1 MDFRPVT
8 HSHLWL
14 AFASTLRVVASAF
27 SRLHRAFIRFTIA
40 RSRMAEY
47 QRQPFGTLPPHLT
60 VQIISSHSFC
70 YGLVFSTNN
79 VSLIDIG
86 KPLNI
91 FSGFSPSSHR
101 T

>member
-1 MDFRPVT
+1 MYIRDFVSTFIFIHSYHRHFMDFRPVT

-27 SRLHRAFIRFTIA
+27 SRLHRALTRFTIA

-60 VQIISSHSFC
+60 VQIISSHSFY
-70 YGLVFSTNN
+70 YGLVS
-79 VSLIDIG
+79 
-86 KPLNI
+86 
-91 FSGFSPSSHR
+91 
-101 T
+101 